1 MKSKKELKQI
11 LEKLDEILSI
21 LKQEPERAEINDDLL
36 NEYLFG
42 VENDYE

>member
-42 VENDYE
+42 LENDYE

>member
-1 MKSKKELKQI
+1 MKSKKDLKQI